1 MDATFT
7 LAFGK
12 LSFVHVTVD
21 TFSRVIVASARSVE
35 AARDEIQY
43 LFQRFSQIGLPEQR
57 KTDNAPAYTSAA
69 FRRFCQQFSIV
80 HSTGIPH
87 NPQGQAI
94 VERVHQTLKNQI
106 AKLRQGEFKSPHHVL
121 HQALFVINHLNVD
134 TQGQTAMIRHWIP
147 EGATTQPLVKWKDLV
162 SGE

>member
-1 MDATFT
+1 M
-7 LAFGK
+7 
-12 LSFVHVTVD
+12 
-21 TFSRVIVASARSVE
+21 
-35 AARDEIQY
+35 
-43 LFQRFSQIGLPEQR
+43 
-57 KTDNAPAYTSAA
+57 
-69 FRRFCQQFSIV
+69 
-80 HSTGIPH
+80 
-87 NPQGQAI
+87 
-94 VERVHQTLKNQI
+94 ERAHQTLKNQI

>member
-1 MDATFT
+1 M
-7 LAFGK
+7 
-12 LSFVHVTVD
+12 
-21 TFSRVIVASARSVE
+21 
-35 AARDEIQY
+35 
-43 LFQRFSQIGLPEQR
+43 
-57 KTDNAPAYTSAA
+57 
-69 FRRFCQQFSIV
+69 

-106 AKLRQGEFKSPHHVL
+106 AKLRQGKFKYSSPHHVL
-121 HQALFVINHLNVD
+121 HHVLFVINHLNVD